1 MGYFVCYLWR
11 SCCWWSDLIRLLLSW
26 RWGAQSGQVERA
38 RHGLKVLQCLHFSAS
53 SELPGLASG
62 SPTVTLTGK
71 CVGLQTTGLELSLRR
86 TVKHIRNILSEVYS
100 HHLQHATSTE
110 RSEPACQWGLEFCS
124 VIRGRDWE
132 RLRSGTTSSHPG
144 QLDTTRHHQQTGLC
158 QSWGLLSPDYM
169 IYIFIIN
176 LYIYNSY

>member
-11 SCCWWSDLIRLLLSW
+11 SCYWWSDLIRLLLSW

-110 RSEPACQWGLEFCS
+110 RSEPAWPVRTGVLLCNQRPGLRETQEWDNIFS
-124 VIRGRDWE
+124 P
-132 RLRSGTTSSHPG
+132 GTVGHHPPPPADGTVSASHG
-144 QLDTTRHHQQTGLC
+144 
-158 QSWGLLSPDYM
+158 DYCLQ
-169 IYIFIIN
+169 IIW
-176 LYIYNSY
+176 YIYLS